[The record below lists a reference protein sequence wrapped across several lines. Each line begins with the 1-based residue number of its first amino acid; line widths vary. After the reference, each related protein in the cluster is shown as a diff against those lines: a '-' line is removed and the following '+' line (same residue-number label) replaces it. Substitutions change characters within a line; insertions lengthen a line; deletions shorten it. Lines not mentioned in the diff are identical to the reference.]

1 MIEQT
6 LQTIRS
12 EVKAK
17 GWSPA
22 ELARKAGV
30 SWATVAN
37 MESEDWSPTVKTLRN
52 IERAIEGKAPVK
64 KVRSRK
70 ACADEGRAHA

>member
-6 LQTIRS
+6 LQTTRS
-12 EVKAK
+12 AVKAK
-17 GWSPA
+17 GWTPA

-64 KVRSRK
+64 SPRTRK
-70 ACADEGRAHA
+70 PHTSHGAHA